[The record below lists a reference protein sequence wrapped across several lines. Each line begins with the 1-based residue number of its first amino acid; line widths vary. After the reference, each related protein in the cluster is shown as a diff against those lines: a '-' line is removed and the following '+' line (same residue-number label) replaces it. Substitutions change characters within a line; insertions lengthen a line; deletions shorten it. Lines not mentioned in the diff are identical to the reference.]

1 MLLERVEIVG
11 FRGINR
17 LSLMLEQNNVL
28 IGENA
33 WGKSSLL
40 DALTLLLS
48 PEFDLYHFVRDDFW
62 FPAGDIQ
69 GREHHLHI
77 ILTFRETEPGRH
89 RVRRFRPL
97 QRCWVPCDD
106 GYHRVFYRLEGEL
119 ADDDSVMTL
128 RSFIDGEGEA
138 LALEDIDELARHL
151 VRLMPVLRLRDARFM
166 RRIHNGTVPHSPQI
180 EITARQLDFLS
191 RELVSHPQNLSDGQ
205 IRQGLSAMVQ
215 LLEHYFAEQSSAQTR
230 HRLMRRRSHDEQRS
244 WRYLDII
251 NRMIDKPGGRSHR
264 VILLGLFAT
273 LLQAKGTVRL
283 DRDARPLLLI
293 EDPETRLHPIM
304 LSVAWHLLNL
314 LPLQRVTTT
323 NSGELLSLTPVE
335 QVCRL
340 VRESSRVSAWRLGP
354 GGMNA
359 EESRRIAFHIRFNR
373 ASSLFARCWLLVEG
387 ETETWVINELARQC
401 GHHFDAE
408 GVKVIEFAQSGLKP
422 LIKFARRMGIQ
433 WHVLVDGDEAG
444 KKYAATVRGLL
455 NNDRELE
462 RDHLTALPA
471 LDMEH
476 FMYRQGFDDV
486 YHRVAQI
493 PDNVPMN
500 MRRVITKAIHRS
512 SKPDLAIEVAME
524 AGRRG
529 VEAVPTL
536 LKKMFSR
543 VLWLARGRAD

>member
-138 LALEDIDELARHL
+138 LVLEDIDELARHL

-340 VRESSRVSAWRLGP
+340 VRESARVSAWRLGP

-512 SKPDLAIEVAME
+512 SKPDLAIEVAIC
-524 AGRRG
+524 RPR
-529 VEAVPTL
+529 
-536 LKKMFSR
+536 
-543 VLWLARGRAD
+543 

>member
-138 LALEDIDELARHL
+138 LVLEDIDELARHL

-340 VRESSRVSAWRLGP
+340 VRESARVSAWRLGP

-462 RDHLTALPA
+462 RDHMTALPA

-529 VEAVPTL
+529 VDAVPTL

>member
-1 MLLERVEIVG
+1 MHLERVEIVG

-48 PEFDLYHFVRDDFW
+48 PEFDLYHFVLEDFW
-62 FPAGDIQ
+62 FPPGDIQ

-77 ILTFRETEPGRH
+77 ILTFRENEPGRH
-89 RVRRFRPL
+89 RVRRYRPL
-97 QRCWVPCDD
+97 SNCWVPCDD
-106 GYHRVFYRLEGEL
+106 GYQRVFYRLEGEL

-128 RSFIDGEGEA
+128 RSFIDGEGK
-138 LALEDIDELARHL
+138 ALELDDIDELARHL

-191 RELVSHPQNLSDGQ
+191 RELVHHPQNLTDGQ

-215 LLEHYFAEQSSAQTR
+215 LLEHYFAEQSSAQSR
-230 HRLMRRRSHDEQRS
+230 HRLMRRHSHDEQRS

-264 VILLGLFAT
+264 VILLGLFST

-335 QVCRL
+335 HVCRL

-359 EESRRIAFHIRFNR
+359 EDSRRIAFHIRFNR

-422 LIKFARRMGIQ
+422 LIKFARRMGIE

-444 KKYAATVRGLL
+444 KKYAATVRSLL
-455 NNDRELE
+455 NDDKMLE

-471 LDMEH
+471 MDMEH

-486 YHRVAQI
+486 YHRVAQLPMNI
-493 PDNVPMN
+493 PMN

-529 VEAVPTL
+529 VDAIPTL